1 MKAWGARSWPA
12 DLHDTPALLAADRQD
27 RERPRF
33 PEGVRG
39 HSAIEGYSQL

>member
-1 MKAWGARSWPA
+1 MNAWGARSWPA
-12 DLHDTPALLAADRQD
+12 ALHDALALLAADRPG

-39 HSAIEGYSQL
+39 HSAVDGYSQL